1 MKGEMV
7 KLITPLLPM
16 TIARLPQNSAP
27 IAAPKVA
34 NEPKA
39 ENWEKNDL

>member
-1 MKGEMV
+1 VMHRKSETHIV
-7 KLITPLLPM
+7 PLLPM

-39 ENWEKNDL
+39 EN